1 MLANRGVQPQPWL
14 EKWTNPPNVDPI
26 TARTETPVSQR
37 QVSDSKNQHRWV
49 KWRVCFS
56 KTRATR
62 TRPELYK
69 KSGQIRQ
76 NQAISDEILTRLG
89 KISTKVVGFS
99 QIWPNPSNFYW
110 KKKMQ
115 IPKKKMHILV
125 TFLQILTTNR
135 NEQRSPS
142 PKTNSID

>member
-1 MLANRGVQPQPWL
+1 MLANRGVQPQPWP

-69 KSGQIRQ
+69 KSDQIRQ

-99 QIWPNPSNFYW
+99 QIWPNPSNFYR
-110 KKKMQ
+110 KKKCKFLR
-115 IPKKKMHILV
+115 KKCI
-125 TFLQILTTNR
+125 FW
-135 NEQRSPS
+135 
-142 PKTNSID
+142 

>member
-14 EKWTNPPNVDPI
+14 EKWTNPPNVDLI
-26 TARTETPVSQR
+26 TARTETPVGQQ

-99 QIWPNPSNFYW
+99 QI
-110 KKKMQ
+110 
-115 IPKKKMHILV
+115 
-125 TFLQILTTNR
+125 
-135 NEQRSPS
+135 
-142 PKTNSID
+142 